1 MSSMIRGLFPQAFAL
16 AAAMVLPVL
25 LSASPAR
32 AADNIGVAAAT
43 QNKVDGIMGAQ
54 TTPLK
59 AGSQVFTDEHVRTG
73 AASTA
78 QLLFRDQTSLSVGPS
93 SEVTLDKF
101 IYDPARN
108 SGEVVLSATRGAF
121 RFVSGTQEP
130 HNYQIRTPVATIG
143 VRGTVVDGVV
153 TDHSSTVIL
162 GECCADLT
170 LDDCVARA
178 AQNQQQH
185 ENCVYHLNV
194 VGEAYTIFDDGR
206 VDGPFT
212 FDGSE
217 AGGAGSTT
225 FPLHT
230 TQLAVEPHTPDIEST
245 ADVVERADE
254 TAIQHEQCTGP
265 DCGCPDCG
273 PGF

>member
-1 MSSMIRGLFPQAFAL
+1 MSILKGLGPRIFAL
-16 AAAMVLPVL
+16 AAAMVLPITL
-25 LSASPAR
+25 AH
-32 AADNIGVAAAT
+32 AADNIGVVAAT
-43 QNKVDGIMGAQ
+43 QNRVDGIMGTQ

-59 AGSQVFTDEHVRTG
+59 VGSQVFQDEHVRTG

-101 IYDPARN
+101 IYDPTRN

-153 TDHSSTVIL
+153 TEHSATLIL

-170 LDDCVARA
+170 MNECVDQAGTDQKRREACVRHLD
-178 AQNQQQH
+178 
-185 ENCVYHLNV
+185 V
-194 VGEAYTIFDDGR
+194 VGEAFTIFDDGR
-206 VDGPFT
+206 IDGPFT

-217 AGGAGSTT
+217 ASGAGSTT

-230 TQLAVEPHTPDIEST
+230 TQLAVEPHARPRHRRNSDV
-245 ADVVERADE
+245 ADRGDE
-254 TAIQHEQCTGP
+254 TAIQQETCTGP